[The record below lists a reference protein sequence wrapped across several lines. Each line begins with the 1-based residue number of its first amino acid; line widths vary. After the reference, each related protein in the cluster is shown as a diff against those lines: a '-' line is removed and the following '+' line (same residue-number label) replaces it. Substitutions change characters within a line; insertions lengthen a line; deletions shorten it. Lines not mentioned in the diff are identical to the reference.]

1 MNAQLIESSAHLVE
15 RPMSVIER
23 ASKALSK
30 AEVEAEI
37 KALVEQSKSIVAV
50 TDSASREVCHQSLM
64 VLRNMRI
71 QTQKASKEGRDEAV
85 QYSKAVIKIENEL
98 VALLTP
104 EETRLAK
111 IRDDWDAIKELEKQA
126 RIDAEI
132 ARVAALQE
140 RIAELRGCQILTPAS
155 GSALILEHIAD
166 LEKIPVD
173 ETFEEF
179 EQQAA
184 DAKTAAIF
192 RLNSIHAAA
201 IVHEA
206 EQAQVIA
213 ERAELAKLRAE
224 AADRDRLAKEA
235 QAKAD
240 ADAQAERDRLEA
252 LSKAERAAETARQ
265 AEANRLERDRIA
277 KEEAEQTAARERNE
291 MAMQEIQ
298 AIHHQ
303 MIIADTG
310 RAPYCKGGDVE
321 TLDWLIPQTEKWEI
335 TETKFGALTAMAQKT
350 KESVLIGLRQKRVD
364 LVQRIEDERAAEFD
378 RQHLVDQRTE
388 NARIAAESKAALDR
402 QAEAQRVANAAETA
416 RLAEQQAE
424 IDRQQAA
431 LAEAQKP
438 KPAPLEIFENKVT
451 GETLS
456 VAAIESPAIVTREQM
471 LEGLLIDA
479 RYYVEIFDPI
489 EADEISEQE
498 RLLHQIDEALPLS
511 ATPEVCAAPH
521 CCLPA
526 AHEGPCDD
534 IPW

>member
-1 MNAQLIESSAHLVE
+1 MNAMVKETSTA
-15 RPMSVIER
+15 RAER
-23 ASKALSK
+23 APMALTV
-30 AEVEAEI
+30 AERAVKVFEALPTVDDLQ
-37 KALVEQSKSIVAV
+37 ALAKTSATIVTITNADGREQCH
-50 TDSASREVCHQSLM
+50 SARMALK
-64 VLRNMRI
+64 NMRLEI
-71 QTQKASKEGRDEAV
+71 ARTGEEGRDDAV
-85 QYSKAVIKIENEL
+85 KTSKAIIAWQKSLI
-98 VALLTP
+98 ALTQP
-104 EETRLAK
+104 EEERLGAIQEAWDDRIKAAK
-111 IRDDWDAIKELEKQA
+111 EAAIQ
-126 RIDAEI
+126 AEI

-166 LEKIPVD
+166 LEKIQVD
-173 ETFEEF
+173 ESFEEF
-179 EQQAA
+179 RQQAA
-184 DAKTAAIF
+184 DAKVAAIV

-201 IVHEA
+201 VAYEA
-206 EQAQVIA
+206 EQAKAIA
-213 ERAELAKLRAE
+213 DRAELAKLRAE
-224 AADRDRLAKEA
+224 QADRDRLAKEA

-335 TETKFGALTAMAQKT
+335 TEAKFGALTAMAQKT

-364 LVQRIEDERAAEFD
+364 LVQRIEDEKAAEFD
-378 RQHLVDQRTE
+378 RQNLADQR
-388 NARIAAESKAALDR
+388 
-402 QAEAQRVANAAETA
+402 
-416 RLAEQQAE
+416 
-424 IDRQQAA
+424 AA
-431 LAEAQKP
+431 LAVEQEALRKAQE
-438 KPAPLEIFENKVT
+438 PAPVAEP
-451 GETLS
+451 
-456 VAAIESPAIVTREQM
+456 VAAPIDTREQM
-471 LEGLLIDA
+471 LEALLIDA
-479 RYYVEIFDPI
+479 RYYVEMFEPRD
-489 EADEISEQE
+489 ADESSEQE
-498 RLLHQIDEALPLS
+498 RLLREIGEALPLS

-526 AHEGPCDD
+526 AHEGPCDN